1 MNTKEYIM
9 DVFQHLWFPVQFM
22 FASATFLPGT
32 IISLLAS
39 SNIATLS
46 SVDRFKDAW
55 FARFWGVYGPRVRET
70 ASTNAEPMIKAAR
83 GIVLDIGPGS
93 GEWLH
98 VFDKS
103 KVTKIYGVEPN
114 RDHYEAL
121 RRRIKEAGLTDIYE
135 IAECGVEGL
144 TEWGI
149 QDDSVDSVVTILW
162 GIWAVYEHVIKDQG
176 HWAAKYQSLVNIAWP
191 HFLGGCSLK
200 RDTEK
205 SLREVGKWSKVDLKH
220 PATEAPYAIVPH
232 IMEHWRSD
240 FHALKYTQRGSSC
253 ENWNLWPSLS
263 MSEKRDACFL
273 IREIVR
279 IKKDTESLRSLS
291 GEVANFVFRK
301 EELTVYCHFDG
312 CINSFESSF
321 SLFYNTF

>member
-1 MNTKEYIM
+1 MNTKEYII
-9 DVFQHLWFPVQFM
+9 DVLQHLYFPVQFM

-32 IISLLAS
+32 IVSLLVS

-46 SVDRFKDAW
+46 SVDKFKHAW
-55 FARFWGVYGPRVRET
+55 FARFWAVYGPRVRES

-83 GIVLDIGPGS
+83 GVVLDIGPGS

-114 RDHYEAL
+114 RDQYEAL

-144 TEWGI
+144 AEWGI
-149 QDDSVDSVVTILW
+149 EDDSVDSVVTILCLCSVGQPEEMIKDLYKKLRKG

-176 HWAAKYQSLVNIAWP
+176 HWTDKYQSLINIAWP
-191 HFLGGCSLK
+191 HLFGGCSLK

-205 SLREVGKWSKVDLKH
+205 SLRGVGKWSKVDLTH
-220 PATEAPYAIVPH
+220 PVTEAPYAVVPH
-232 IMEHWRSD
+232 IMGT
-240 FHALKYTQRGSSC
+240 L
-253 ENWNLWPSLS
+253 
-263 MSEKRDACFL
+263 EK
-273 IREIVR
+273 
-279 IKKDTESLRSLS
+279 
-291 GEVANFVFRK
+291 
-301 EELTVYCHFDG
+301 
-312 CINSFESSF
+312 
-321 SLFYNTF
+321 

>member
-1 MNTKEYIM
+1 M

-93 GEWLH
+93 GEVCLFDCLSNVDERTAEIHMPVANLYQWLH

-149 QDDSVDSVVTILW
+149 QDDSVDSVVTILCLCSVGQPEEMIKDLYKKLRKG

-176 HWAAKYQSLVNIAWP
+176 HWAAKYQCKFQSMGMSRAKLIYIQLWLISLGPISWVVV
-191 HFLGGCSLK
+191 L
-200 RDTEK
+200 
-205 SLREVGKWSKVDLKH
+205 LRE
-220 PATEAPYAIVPH
+220 
-232 IMEHWRSD
+232 
-240 FHALKYTQRGSSC
+240 
-253 ENWNLWPSLS
+253 
-263 MSEKRDACFL
+263 
-273 IREIVR
+273 IR
-279 IKKDTESLRSLS
+279 RSL
-291 GEVANFVFRK
+291 
-301 EELTVYCHFDG
+301 
-312 CINSFESSF
+312 
-321 SLFYNTF
+321 